1 MENVSENN
9 KHAIDIGLKQFY
21 KRKIGQY
28 TIDDKLVKEFNSIS
42 EAMNETGIKTI
53 KKVLYGKQKTS
64 GGFIWK
70 YLDEK

>member
-9 KHAIDIGLKQFY
+9 KHAIDTGLRKCS
-21 KRKIGQY
+21 RKIGQY
-28 TIDDKLVKEFNSIS
+28 TIDDKLVKEFNSIAD
-42 EAMNETGIKTI
+42 AMNETGIKTI
-53 KKVLYGKQKTS
+53 KHVLYGKQKIA